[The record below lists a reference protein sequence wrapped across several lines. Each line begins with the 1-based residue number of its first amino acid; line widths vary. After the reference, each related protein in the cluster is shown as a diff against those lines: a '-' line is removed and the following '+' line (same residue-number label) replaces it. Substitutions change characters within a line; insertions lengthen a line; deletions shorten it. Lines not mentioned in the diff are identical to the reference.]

1 MLTKYLLIA
10 VIALSLFSSCKKNSG
25 TNSSGTPDKLKMYI
39 EDATTAGSHQV
50 DSFAVT
56 YDGDNRITSLA
67 SPALTFN
74 YAYSSK
80 SFTLDLYNYS
90 QLSIHEIAYINSSS
104 YVDSTLQI
112 DNTNDTTTEGYTY
125 SGGLLTRLMTYN
137 YSYAGSTI
145 YSEDDYTYDNN
156 GNGIKDVNSDGY
168 GNINTI
174 YTFTY
179 TTYALKVRIDPTYLP
194 APSKYLPATQQLTDG
209 FGNSLGT
216 ITYSY
221 VFDSSGRL
229 SKETDSAD
237 NGDVVVKTYI
247 YQ

>member
-1 MLTKYLLIA
+1 MITKYLPVA
-10 VIALSLFSSCKKNSG
+10 VIAVCLLNSCKKNSG
-25 TNSSGTPDKLKMYI
+25 TDSSGTPDKLKMYI
-39 EDATTAGSHQV
+39 ENATTGGLNQV
-50 DSFAVT
+50 DSFAVS
-56 YDGDNRITSLA
+56 YDGNNRITSLA

-74 YAYSSK
+74 YAYSNN
-80 SFTLDLYNYS
+80 SFTLDLYNFT

-104 YVDSTLQI
+104 FVDSTFQF
-112 DNTNDTTTEGYTY
+112 DNTSDTTTEGYTY
-125 SGGLLTRLMTYN
+125 AGGLLTRMMTYN
-137 YSYAGSTI
+137 YSSAGSTI
-145 YSEDDYTYDNN
+145 YSEDDYTFDNN

-179 TTYALKVRIDPTYLP
+179 TTYALKTRINPTYFP
-194 APSKYLPATQQLTDG
+194 AASKYLPATQKLTDG

-237 NGDVVVKTYI
+237 NGDVAVKTYI